1 MGKVATP
8 ERHSQ
13 NSLQMKKNF
22 EAPSGSK
29 EIKNEPK
36 VIKEVLSDYFQSN
49 EPLAQASR
57 QRLASVENNAEKGGE
72 V

>member
-1 MGKVATP
+1 M
-8 ERHSQ
+8 Q
-13 NSLQMKKNF
+13 NDFHFKEKS
-22 EAPSGSK
+22 SGSK

-36 VIKEVLSDYFQSN
+36 AIKEVLNDYFQSN
-49 EPLAQASR
+49 SPHAMACR